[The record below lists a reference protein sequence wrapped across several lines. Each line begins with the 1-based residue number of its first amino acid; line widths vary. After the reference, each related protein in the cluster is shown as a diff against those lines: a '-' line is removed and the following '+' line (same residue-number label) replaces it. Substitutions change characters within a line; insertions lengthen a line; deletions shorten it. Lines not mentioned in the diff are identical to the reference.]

1 MRIFSIFCFWSIF
14 RFWANF
20 SDIRHKLFRKVVK
33 TAFSMFRR
41 TLCWEVFFRK
51 VLQFVFWLWAKYF
64 LNLGENF
71 TEKKSKTYPACS
83 ENILTKLN
91 FRRIFWSL
99 CILGLWV
106 KVFLNFGSFFANLPK
121 QNSKVQTNTSV
132 SFFGKIHFSRF
143 LVQTFS
149 DVQQNINR
157 KIVKTSFYL
166 FRKPVE
172 ETDLFELFNVFRTYS
187 EFEQSF
193 FWLLAESFHIKLSK
207 LLSTCSG
214 STPGWKTTF
223 FWQNL
228 SGLTSELQKKLFLT
242 IGKSSTHRLS
252 KLFSPCLGNKVKKQI
267 FHKVF
272 GFYVSSDFKRNLFWL
287 LEISL
292 CEFVKTAFYDFSG
305 TLC

>member
-1 MRIFSIFCFWSIF
+1 M
-14 RFWANF
+14 
-20 SDIRHKLFRKVVK
+20 V
-33 TAFSMFRR
+33 
-41 TLCWEVFFRK
+41 
-51 VLQFVFWLWAKYF
+51 
-64 LNLGENF
+64 
-71 TEKKSKTYPACS
+71 
-83 ENILTKLN
+83 
-91 FRRIFWSL
+91 
-99 CILGLWV
+99 
-106 KVFLNFGSFFANLPK
+106 VFL
-121 QNSKVQTNTSV
+121 QTCPNRFLKFRQTLWWV
-132 SFFGKIHFSRF
+132 FNGKIHFSRF

-149 DVQQNINR
+149 DVQQNLNR

-228 SGLTSELQKKLFLT
+228 SGLTSELQTKLFLT

-267 FHKVF
+267 FHKLF
-272 GFYVSSDFKRNLFWL
+272 GFYVYSDFKRNLFWL

-292 CEFVKTAFYDFSG
+292 CEFVKTAFYEFRRTLWLKKLLRRIPILLRRVVIKMFSDFSQKVYIGVVETNFYKFKNSFEETDFFRKIYFVFG
-305 TLC
+305 TY